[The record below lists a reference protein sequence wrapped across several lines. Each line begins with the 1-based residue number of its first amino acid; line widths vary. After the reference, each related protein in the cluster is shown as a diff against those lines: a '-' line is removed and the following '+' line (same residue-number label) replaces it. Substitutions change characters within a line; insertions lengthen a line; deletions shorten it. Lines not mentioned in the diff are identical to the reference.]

1 MNKNE
6 LIAELKIHRENKE
19 KYLSATSHTDYIKTN
34 K

>member
-6 LIAELKIHRENKE
+6 LIAELKIHREKKE
-19 KYLSATSHTDYIKTN
+19 KYLSATSHRLHKN